1 MSTAMVYLL
10 VACGGG
16 IGALLRFCLVQTVAF
31 PYGTLSVNVIGSFL
45 MGLAFAYFAGRLGE
59 VAPLFLMAGILG
71 GFTTF
76 SAFSLDLQKLL
87 DMGQFGFAFAYICGS
102 VLGGLV
108 AVFLGFIAM
117 RLVSA

>member
-1 MSTAMVYLL
+1 MVYLL

-16 IGALLRFCLVQTVAF
+16 IGAFLRFCLVQTVAF

-45 MGLAFAYFAGRLGE
+45 MGLAFAYFTGRLGE

-76 SAFSLDLQKLL
+76 SAFSLDLLKLL

>member
-1 MSTAMVYLL
+1 MVYIL

-59 VAPLFLMAGILG
+59 VAPMFLMVGIYL
-71 GFTTF
+71 
-76 SAFSLDLQKLL
+76 A
-87 DMGQFGFAFAYICGS
+87 MGNI
-102 VLGGLV
+102 VLIIGLV
-108 AVFLGFIAM
+108 NIHHL
-117 RLVSA
+117 R

>member
-10 VACGGG
+10 VAFGGG
-16 IGALLRFCLVQTVAF
+16 IGALLRFCLVQMVAF
-31 PYGTLSVNVIGSFL
+31 LYGTLSVHVIGSSL

-76 SAFSLDLQKLL
+76 SAFSLDLLKLL
-87 DMGQFGFAFAYICGS
+87 DMGRFGFAFAYIRGS
-102 VLGGLV
+102 VLGGLA